1 MVRYAVSALH
11 VQKAEQ
17 VSSPLLAPGQE
28 RLLRACDTEAGFR
41 GGKGIQMKRE
51 EYGEFLGR
59 VTSTGKCVYRC
70 GKAWVMGSCCT
81 WWRGREMG

>member
-28 RLLRACDTEAGFR
+28 RLLRACDTEAGFK
-41 GGKGIQMKRE
+41 GGKGIQMRRE
-51 EYGEFLGR
+51 EHGEFLGR

-70 GKAWVMGSCCT
+70 GKAWVMGSCCA
-81 WWRGREMG
+81 WRRSREMG